1 VKSLNRNEFVNELD
15 RILGRIYDY
24 IEENHELSISADY
37 SGELNH
43 YTFYFPS
50 KGEYNPEIAS
60 LFIRRLR
67 KYSLEAYDI
76 LSNEGSNEDL
86 DPIRIIVG
94 VLQLVAK
101 RIARPVSKG

>member
-1 VKSLNRNEFVNELD
+1 LDRNEFVSELD
-15 RILGRIYDY
+15 RILERILDY
-24 IEENHELSISADY
+24 IEEKHELPISADY
-37 SGELNH
+37 SGDLNH

-86 DPIRIIVG
+86 DPLRIIVG